1 MSPSASSPPEFNNF
15 HLFYTLGDKKLTL
28 AVRKQLGENLPEEAV
43 VELRKILFNVAVGN
57 VDGFPAEILQIL
69 SAQRQIVFQIVDA
82 NDNLSPSERRDLI
95 GSPPA
100 LKLLESVLPN
110 ILKVIENGRQ

>member
-1 MSPSASSPPEFNNF
+1 MSSCRPPASFDNI
-15 HLFYTLGDKKLTL
+15 HLFYTLGDKKLSL
-28 AVRKQLGENLPEEAV
+28 AVRKQLGENLPDQAA
-43 VELRKILFNVAVGN
+43 VELREILFNVAVGN

-69 SAQRQIVFQIVDA
+69 SAQREIVFKIVDA
-82 NDNLSPSERRDLI
+82 NDNLSPSEHRDLI

-100 LKLLESVLPN
+100 LKLLETVLPN